1 MINRV
6 IHPGFRKEQSKFAFR
21 SNTLISALQIATPR
35 SRFGMSTQHAQV
47 KTLILTGKQVK
58 KLLDMK
64 EVLGAVENAFRHK
77 GLGKVQMP
85 PKVYLFYEKF
95 DGDLRTM
102 PSYVEDMDVSAVK
115 IVNVHPQNAKNYGM
129 RTVMAVLV
137 LVNPHTGQPLAF
149 MDATHITDMRTGG
162 AGAISSKYLARPNP
176 KILGI
181 IGAGNQARTQM
192 LAMITQYGHF
202 DEVRIFDVYPEK
214 SKSMAREFR
223 RHYKELIG
231 KVKVSK
237 EAKDCVVDSDI
248 VVTVTSARSP
258 VVLDEWVKSGTHF
271 CCMGADAPGKQEMDP
286 KILKRARLVIDDWE
300 QACHS
305 GEINVPL
312 AKGELTKDDV
322 DAEIGHIVAG
332 MKPGRENDEQ
342 ITVFCS
348 TGLAIQ
354 DCLTAKIAYDAAI
367 QQKIGRSMQIV
378 L

>member
-1 MINRV
+1 M
-6 IHPGFRKEQSKFAFR
+6 P
-21 SNTLISALQIATPR
+21 
-35 SRFGMSTQHAQV
+35 QHASV
-47 KTLILTGKQVK
+47 RTLILTGKQVQ

-64 EVLGAVENAFRHK
+64 DVLGAVENAFRHK

-115 IVNVHPQNAKNYGM
+115 IVNVHPQNQKNFGM

-137 LVNPHTGQPLAF
+137 LVNPHTGAPLAF

-162 AGAISSKYLARPNP
+162 AGAVASKLLARPNP
-176 KILGI
+176 KVLGI

-192 LAMITQYGHF
+192 LGHITQ
-202 DEVRIFDVYPEK
+202 
-214 SKSMAREFR
+214 FR
-223 RHYKELIG
+223 RKYKEQLG
-231 KVKVSK
+231 KVKVVQS
-237 EAKDCVVDSDI
+237 AKDCVVDSDI

-258 VVLDEWVKSGTHF
+258 VVLDEWVRPGTHF
-271 CCMGADAPGKQEMDP
+271 NCMGADAPGKQEMDP

-300 QACHS
+300 QASHS

-312 AKGELTKDDV
+312 SKGELTKEDV
-322 DAEIGHIVAG
+322 DAEIGHIAAG
-332 MKPGRENDEQ
+332 LKPGRENDEQ
-342 ITVFCS
+342 VTVFCS
-348 TGLAIQ
+348 TGLAVQ
-354 DCLTAKIAYDAAI
+354 DCLTAKIAYDAAV

>member
-1 MINRV
+1 MV
-6 IHPGFRKEQSKFAFR
+6 SMPS
-21 SNTLISALQIATPR
+21 
-35 SRFGMSTQHAQV
+35 QHASV
-47 KTLILTGKQVK
+47 RTLILTGKQVK

-64 EVLGAVENAFRHK
+64 DVLGAVENAFKHK

-85 PKVYLFYEKF
+85 PKVYLFYTKF

-115 IVNVHPQNAKNYGM
+115 IVNVHPQNQKNFGM

-137 LVNPHTGQPLAF
+137 LVNPHTGAPLAF

-162 AGAISSKYLARPNP
+162 ASAIASKYLARKDP
-176 KILGI
+176 KVLGI
-181 IGAGNQARTQM
+181 IGAGNQARTQL
-192 LAMITQYGHF
+192 LALITQFGHF
-202 DEVRIFDVYPEK
+202 DEVRVYDMYPEK
-214 SKSMAREFR
+214 TKQLVREFR
-223 RHYKELIG
+223 RKYKEQVG
-231 KVKVSK
+231 KFKVVQS
-237 EAKDCVVDSDI
+237 AKDCVVDSDI
-248 VVTVTSARSP
+248 VVTVTSARAP
-258 VVLDEWVKSGTHF
+258 VVLDEWVKDGTHF

-300 QACHS
+300 QASHS

-312 AKGELTKDDV
+312 SKGEMTKDDV

-332 MKPGRENDEQ
+332 LKPGRENDQQ

-348 TGLAIQ
+348 TGLAVQ
-354 DCLTAKIAYDAAI
+354 DCLTAKLAYDAAV

>member
-1 MINRV
+1 M
-6 IHPGFRKEQSKFAFR
+6 
-21 SNTLISALQIATPR
+21 SA
-35 SRFGMSTQHAQV
+35 QHASV
-47 KTLILTGKQVK
+47 RTLILTGKQVK

-64 EVLGAVENAFRHK
+64 DVLGAVENAFKHK

-85 PKVYLFYEKF
+85 PKLYLFYQKY

-115 IVNVHPQNAKNYGM
+115 IVNVHPQNQKNYGM

-137 LVNPHTGQPLAF
+137 LVNPHTGAPLAF
-149 MDATHITDMRTGG
+149 MDATHITDMRTG
-162 AGAISSKYLARPNP
+162 AASAIASKYLARPGP
-176 KILGI
+176 KVLGI

-192 LAMITQYGHF
+192 LALITQYGHF
-202 DEVRIFDVYPEK
+202 DEVRIYDIFPEK
-214 SKSMAREFR
+214 TKSLVRELR
-223 RHYKELIG
+223 RHYKDRIG
-231 KVKVSK
+231 KVKGVSDPK
-237 EAKDCVVDSDI
+237 GAVVDSDI
-248 VVTVTSARSP
+248 LVTCTSARAP
-258 VVLDEWVKSGTHF
+258 IVHDEWVKPGTHIN
-271 CCMGADAPGKQEMDP
+271 CIGADAPGKQETDP
-286 KILKRARLVIDDWE
+286 KMLKRAFLVIDDWE
-300 QACHS
+300 QASHS

-332 MKPGRENDEQ
+332 LAPGRKDDQQ

-348 TGLAIQ
+348 TGLAVQ

-367 QQKIGRSMQIV
+367 QQKIGRSIQIV